1 MVDAGKTMREA
12 VLRWCPECFSAPGS
26 GPGAGAVEG
35 RGGLDAVLLTHG
47 HADAMGGMDDLRDLQ
62 PMSVRR
68 GGGSAAASGAGPPAC
83 SSLPVFCN
91 RATFEVC
98 AQSYPYL
105 VPKMREATQKR
116 EGIERRVAS
125 LDWRLI
131 DNTTPFEIPGGLK
144 VTPLPLFHGGDYIS
158 LGFAFGEDAGEFV
171 YLSDVS
177 SVPERTMAA
186 LRRQP
191 IKTLVVDCL
200 LRRPHSSHFSL
211 GDALDLVR
219 ELRPQRALLV
229 GMTCSLGR
237 HDDVCLELARLRAA
251 EGLDVQ
257 LARDGLWV
265 EMDEGAVRGARAGAQ
280 PPRQRGGLLERLR
293 ASWRGH

>member
-1 MVDAGKTMREA
+1 MAWTTCGTCSRGCAG
-12 VLRWCPECFSAPGS
+12 VG
-26 GPGAGAVEG
+26 GAA
-35 RGGLDAVLLTHG
+35 RP
-47 HADAMGGMDDLRDLQ
+47 Q
-62 PMSVRR
+62 
-68 GGGSAAASGAGPPAC
+68 GGGCARG
-83 SSLPVFCN
+83 SLPVFCN

-105 VPKMREATQKR
+105 VPKVREATQKK

-125 LDWRLI
+125 LDWQLI
-131 DNTTPFEIPGGLK
+131 DNTTSFEIPGGLK

-158 LGFAFGEDAGEFV
+158 LGFAFGEDLGEFV

-177 SVPERTMAA
+177 SVPERTMAT

-191 IKTLVVDCL
+191 IRTLVVDCL
-200 LRRPHSSHFSL
+200 LRRPHPSHFSL
-211 GDALDLVR
+211 GDALNLVR
-219 ELRPQRALLV
+219 ELRPRRSLLV

-237 HDDVCLELARLRAA
+237 HNDVCRELARLRAA

-265 EMDEGAVRGARAGAQ
+265 EMDEEAVWGVRGGAQ
-280 PPRQRGGLLERLR
+280 PPGLGQGLLGRLR